1 MNTEKFELLEAKIRE
16 TAALVTHL
24 RQDKQRLE
32 HDNAQLQQ
40 RIAELEEAL
49 QQAQA
54 NESAYAPSL
63 DNLLEQLDTLQNA
76 QEQTQPTASATTIQ
90 ELAAKEPKNEDDH
103 FQLGTLYEQQGQYEE
118 AIREYQIALDASP
131 EHLDVAQRLAFLLEK
146 LNRDAEA
153 SPLWDRI
160 WAIRE
165 AQSPAKKR
173 RLL

>member
-1 MNTEKFELLEAKIRE
+1 MNTEKFELLEAKVRE
-16 TAALVTHL
+16 TAALVTRL
-24 RQDKQRLE
+24 REDKQQLE

-40 RIAELEEAL
+40 RIAALEDAL

-63 DNLLEQLDTLQNA
+63 DNLLEQLDTLQ
-76 QEQTQPTASATTIQ
+76 SAQ
-90 ELAAKEPKNEDDH
+90 ELAQTEPSVTTVQEVSDQESTNEDDH
-103 FQLGTLYEQQGQYEE
+103 FQLGTQYEQQGQYEQ

>member
-1 MNTEKFELLEAKIRE
+1 MNAEKFELLEAKIRE
-16 TAALVTHL
+16 TAALVTRL
-24 RQDKQRLE
+24 REDKQRLE

-40 RIAELEEAL
+40 RVAELEEAL

-54 NESAYAPSL
+54 TESAYAPSL
-63 DNLLEQLDTLQNA
+63 DNLLEQLNTLQNA
-76 QEQTQPTASATTIQ
+76 QEQPQSEVSEATIQ
-90 ELAAKEPKNEDDH
+90 ELSDKEPKNEEDH
-103 FQLGTLYEQQGQYEE
+103 FQLGTLYEQQGQYEQ

>member
-1 MNTEKFELLEAKIRE
+1 MNAEKFELLEAKIRE
-16 TAALVTHL
+16 TAALVTRL
-24 RQDKQRLE
+24 REDKQRLE
-32 HDNAQLQQ
+32 DDNAQLQQ
-40 RIAELEEAL
+40 RVAELEEAL

-63 DNLLEQLDTLQNA
+63 DNLLEQLDTLKNVQDPA
-76 QEQTQPTASATTIQ
+76 QSAASATTIE
-90 ELAAKEPKNEDDH
+90 ELSQKEPKNEDDH

>member
-1 MNTEKFELLEAKIRE
+1 MNAEKFELLEAKVRE
-16 TAALVTHL
+16 TASLVTRL
-24 RQDKQRLE
+24 REDKQRLE
-32 HDNAQLQQ
+32 HDNSQLQQ
-40 RIAELEEAL
+40 RVAELEEAL

-54 NESAYAPSL
+54 NESSYAPSL
-63 DNLLEQLDTLQNA
+63 DNLLEQLDTLQNV
-76 QEQTQPTASATTIQ
+76 QEQPRATPSATTLQ
-90 ELAAKEPKNEDDH
+90 ELSDKEPKTEDDH
-103 FQLGTLYEQQGQYEE
+103 FQLGTLYEQQGQYEQ

-160 WAIRE
+160 WAMRE
-165 AQSPAKKR
+165 SQSSVKKR